1 MVQVLDEDELLAL
14 VDRLETPMSHAEI
27 RQAMHD
33 MDEDSDEVRLC
44 SLALPCLSLLC
55 ADVVARHGLPG
66 CRVPRR
72 GKWLDV
78 PHPMPLSRSRLL
90 CVL

>member
-1 MVQVLDEDELLAL
+1 MDVFVRQVLDEDELLAL

-44 SLALPCLSLLC
+44 SLALSWLDLMC
-55 ADVVARHGLPG
+55 ADVVARHGPAWMS
-66 CRVPRR
+66 CSS
-72 GKWLDV
+72 
-78 PHPMPLSRSRLL
+78 SRK
-90 CVL
+90 VA

>member
-1 MVQVLDEDELLAL
+1 MPQVLDEDELLAL

-44 SLALPCLSLLC
+44 SLAFALVELAVLTF
-55 ADVVARHGLPG
+55 VARHGPAWMS
-66 CRVPRR
+66 CSS
-72 GKWLDV
+72 
-78 PHPMPLSRSRLL
+78 SRK
-90 CVL
+90 VA